1 MRARIKEIFLS
12 FGRKIPVVSFEM
24 IDGDA
29 EAFEKL
35 KDKDLDVEVKVHRE
49 HRSLDANKMLW
60 ACLGD
65 MAKELQRDPWDLY
78 LMMLKRYGQYTTL
91 FVRPEAIEMLRR
103 QWREIDEVGD
113 TTIVNEDG
121 EAQRMVYLNCFF
133 GSSTYDSK
141 EFSHLLDGV
150 ISEMKE
156 IGLTPPP
163 SSDLKRA
170 IERWEATHDK
180 SERPS

>member
-1 MRARIKEIFLS
+1 MRAKIKELLLS
-12 FGRKIPVVSFEM
+12 FGSKIPVVTFEM

-29 EAFEKL
+29 EALEKL
-35 KDKDLDVEVKVHRE
+35 KEKDLDVEVKIHRE

-65 MAKELQRDPWDLY
+65 MAKVLQRDSWDIY
-78 LMMLKRYGQYTTL
+78 LMMLKRYGKYTTL
-91 FVRPEAIEMLRR
+91 LVRSEAVGMLKR

-121 EAQRMVYLNCFF
+121 EAQRMVYLNCYF

-163 SSDLKRA
+163 SKDIQRA
-170 IERWEATHDK
+170 IEKWEARHDK
-180 SERPS
+180 AE